1 MTEPLSFE
9 LSRPA
14 VDPPRLPDAE
24 VDGPAPSDVLPHDAL
39 RAKPPGLPRLSEP
52 EIMRHYSRMA
62 SLNYS
67 ISENFYPLGSCTMKY
82 NPVVNEA
89 AAALPGFA
97 DLHPYQ
103 DEETVQGALEL
114 MWRLER
120 ALCAIVGV
128 DRVTLQPAAGAHG
141 EWTALRMIRAYQHS
155 KGEARSEVLVP
166 DSAHGTNPASAALS
180 GFQVLEVR
188 SGGDGRI
195 SLADLESKL
204 SPRTSALMLTNPNT
218 LGLFEREILDI
229 AELVHST
236 GAMLYYDGANLNAF
250 MGICRPGDMGFDAVH
265 MNLHK
270 TFTTPHGGGGPGAGP
285 VGVKAELV
293 PFLPSPMVER
303 TNGHLT
309 LDHKRPQSIGRVRSF
324 YGNFGMLVRAYTYIL
339 SMGGDG
345 LSQASQDAVLSA
357 NYLRKQ
363 LEDDL
368 EMPHDGPCMHEFVA
382 SAHGLTVHNGVRALD
397 IAKALLDRNFYAPT
411 VYFPLVVPEAIMVEP
426 TETESKATLDSFA
439 TAVKDIVAEAATN
452 PQGLHDQPKHTP
464 VGRLDEVA
472 AARRINAYLQGLSE
486 DPVLRWKA
494 LPETVPEP
502 AC

>member
-14 VDPPRLPDAE
+14 VDPPRLPDAN
-24 VDGPAPSDVLPHDAL
+24 VAGPSPADVLPRGAL

-97 DLHPYQ
+97 ELHPYQ

-114 MWRLER
+114 MWRLEQ

-155 KGEARSEVLVP
+155 RGEARTEVLVP

-180 GFQVLEVR
+180 GFQVVEVK

-285 VGVKAELV
+285 VGVKSELV
-293 PFLPSPMVER
+293 PFLPAPTVER
-303 TNGHLT
+303 TNGRLT

-339 SMGGDG
+339 AMGGDG
-345 LSQASQDAVLSA
+345 LSQASRDAVLSA
-357 NYLRKQ
+357 NYLRK
-363 LEDDL
+363 LLDGHL

-382 SAHGLTVHNGVRALD
+382 SAHNLTVQDGVRALD
-397 IAKALLDRNFYAPT
+397 VAKALLDREFYAPT

-426 TETESKATLDSFA
+426 TETESKATLDAFA
-439 TAVKDIVAEAATN
+439 QAVREIVAQAKPD
-452 PQGLHDQPKHTP
+452 PQGLHQEPKRTP

-472 AARRINAYLQGLSE
+472 AARRINAYLQGQSE

-494 LPETVPEP
+494 AADSPS
-502 AC
+502 

>member
-14 VDPPRLPDAE
+14 VDPPRLPDAN
-24 VDGPAPSDVLPHDAL
+24 VAGPSPADVLPRGAL

-97 DLHPYQ
+97 ELHPYQ

-114 MWRLER
+114 MWRLEQ

-155 KGEARSEVLVP
+155 RGEARTEVLVP

-180 GFQVLEVR
+180 GFQVVEVK

-285 VGVKAELV
+285 VGVKSELV
-293 PFLPSPMVER
+293 PFLPAPTVER
-303 TNGHLT
+303 TNGRLT

-339 SMGGDG
+339 AMGGDG
-345 LSQASQDAVLSA
+345 LSQASRDAVLSA
-357 NYLRKQ
+357 NYLRK
-363 LEDDL
+363 LLDGHL

-382 SAHGLTVHNGVRALD
+382 SAHNLTVQDGVRALD
-397 IAKALLDRNFYAPT
+397 VAKALLDREFYAPT

-426 TETESKATLDSFA
+426 TETESKATLDAFA
-439 TAVKDIVAEAATN
+439 QAVREIVAQAKTD
-452 PQGLHDQPKHTP
+452 PQGLHQEPKRTP

-472 AARRINAYLQGLSE
+472 AARRINAYLQGQSE

-494 LPETVPEP
+494 AAESPS
-502 AC
+502 

>member
-14 VDPPRLPDAE
+14 VDPPRLPDAN
-24 VDGPAPSDVLPHDAL
+24 VAGPSPADVLPRGAL

-97 DLHPYQ
+97 ELHPYQ

-114 MWRLER
+114 MWRLEQ

-155 KGEARSEVLVP
+155 RGEARTEVLVP

-180 GFQVLEVR
+180 GFQVVEVK

-285 VGVKAELV
+285 VGVKSELV
-293 PFLPSPMVER
+293 PFLPAPTVER
-303 TNGHLT
+303 TNGRLT

-324 YGNFGMLVRAYTYIL
+324 YGNFGMLVRAYSYIL
-339 SMGGDG
+339 AMGGDG
-345 LSQASQDAVLSA
+345 LSQASRDAVLSA
-357 NYLRKQ
+357 NYLRK
-363 LEDDL
+363 LLDGHL

-382 SAHGLTVHNGVRALD
+382 SAHNLTVQDGVRALD
-397 IAKALLDRNFYAPT
+397 VAKALLDREFYAPT

-426 TETESKATLDSFA
+426 TETESKATLDAFA
-439 TAVKDIVAEAATN
+439 QAVREIVAQAKTD
-452 PQGLHDQPKHTP
+452 PQGLHQEPKRTP

-472 AARRINAYLQGLSE
+472 AARQINAYLQGQSE

-494 LPETVPEP
+494 AAESPS
-502 AC
+502 